1 MAKPENIEML
11 KKLVEE
17 TLGKMTFSDF
27 SLDVRDEAG
36 SDGENIVFNISSRES
51 DLLIG
56 QYGVN
61 LRALQHIIRAI
72 ARKKTDE
79 KLKFSVDVND
89 YNRSKIGT
97 LEDLAKNMARQAT
110 NDKRPVVLRP
120 MTAYERRIIHLAL
133 AENDQVQT
141 ESIGEGEERKVVI
154 KPVGNIESE

>member
-72 ARKKTDE
+72 ARKKTGGFE
-79 KLKFSVDVND
+79 AND
-89 YNRSKIGT
+89 R
-97 LEDLAKNMARQAT
+97 L
-110 NDKRPVVLRP
+110 
-120 MTAYERRIIHLAL
+120 
-133 AENDQVQT
+133 
-141 ESIGEGEERKVVI
+141 
-154 KPVGNIESE
+154 